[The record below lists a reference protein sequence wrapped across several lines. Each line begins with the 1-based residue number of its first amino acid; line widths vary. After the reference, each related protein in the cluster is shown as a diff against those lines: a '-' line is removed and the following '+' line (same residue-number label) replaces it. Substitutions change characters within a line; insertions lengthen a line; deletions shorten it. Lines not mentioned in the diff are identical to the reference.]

1 MARLYFQL
9 LNIGKIMHH
18 VWYPS
23 MVFTFPEDIHN
34 YSSRI
39 VIDYAINQIHYIWK
53 SNFIVIGSNGD
64 SNLIL

>member
-1 MARLYFQL
+1 
-9 LNIGKIMHH
+9 MHQ
-18 VWYPS
+18 VWYRS